1 MFGVITKNCKQEVM
15 FVAGRGGGGDGGLQK
30 RAFTLKC
37 LLFFPDRKI

>member
-15 FVAGRGGGGDGGLQK
+15 FVAGRGDGRLQK

-37 LLFFPDRKI
+37 LLFLPDRKI